1 MRYAVKVRYAQERTI
16 MVDARTPRE
25 AAQKA
30 EKVALGFTNVVAS
43 KALEARET
51 TAADRPRPEERA
63 P

>member
-16 MVDARTPRE
+16 MVDARTPGE

-43 KALEARET
+43 KAIEAKEA
-51 TAADRPRPEERA
+51 TALDRA
-63 P
+63 PP